1 MVQALAAPGL
11 VVPPL
16 VLPLGLV
23 QVPDSDPAVAAASDP
38 AAGQASDPVPA
49 QGMALAAAPD
59 LALAAAPGM
68 ALAAAPDLALAAAP
82 DLAPA
87 LVRASGLAQA
97 QDLAPAVRDLAPVP
111 AQTILL
117 PLRATHLNRPS
128 KIETATLIRPIASCA
143 ARLVVELVFG

>member
-49 QGMALAAAPD
+49 Q
-59 LALAAAPGM
+59 GM